1 VAQQRIPDDV
11 REAVADEMRRRHA
24 GKPTVR
30 EIAEQFG
37 ISRRSVQNIADAAG
51 VHSDERAQALT
62 QNAVEQQRRTNAQRR
77 ADISALFAQRA
88 EEALMDMRRP
98 AKIYNFGGKDNTY
111 NEKDVEQPPTAD
123 QRNLMIIAATAMD
136 KHKMLDSYDAAHDNT
151 DVAAWLEWMSGAPK
165 RG

>member
-1 VAQQRIPDDV
+1 VAQRRIPDDV

-30 EIAEQFG
+30 EIAAQFD
-37 ISRRSVQNIADAAG
+37 ISPRSVQTIAQEFG
-51 VHSDERAQALT
+51 VHSDAARAATENATER
-62 QNAVEQQRRTNAQRR
+62 QRRTNAQRR

-88 EEALMDMRRP
+88 EEALMAMREP

-111 NEKDVEQPPTAD
+111 NERDVAQPPTAD

-136 KHKMLDSYDAAHDNT
+136 KHKMLDAYDSASDNA
-151 DVAAWLEWMSGAPK
+151 DVAAWLEWMSRAP
-165 RG
+165 RRD

>member
-1 VAQQRIPDDV
+1 MARQRIPNDV
-11 REAVADEMRRRHA
+11 REAVAEELRNRFA

-37 ISRRSVQNIADAAG
+37 IGARTVQTIGAEFGVFTDSARAA
-51 VHSDERAQALT
+51 T
-62 QNAVEQQRRTNAQRR
+62 KNATEQQKLTNAQLR
-77 ADISALFAQRA
+77 AEISRLFAERA
-88 EEALMDMRRP
+88 REALADMRRP

-136 KHKMLDSYDAAHDNT
+136 KHKMLDAYDAASDNA
-151 DVAAWLEWMSGAPK
+151 DVAAWLEWMSGAP
-165 RG
+165 RGR